1 MPPVPVKEAPMAPKI
16 DPIQH
21 LPGTDPHMSITGPIG
36 DWEPDVA
43 GVVFTVVV
51 SQVTG
56 DTNEDPKVA
65 TAIGWSQQYT
75 PNAVPVV
82 LKWSATIRAV
92 SPDALQIGD
101 ATVAAW
107 ATYALKDGGAES
119 YEWTLPVKIV
129 AA

>member
-1 MPPVPVKEAPMAPKI
+1 VV
-16 DPIQH
+16 
-21 LPGTDPHMSITGPIG
+21 TGPIG
-36 DWEPDVA
+36 EWDPDVA

-56 DTNEDPKVA
+56 DTNPNPMVA

-75 PNAVPVV
+75 SNGGGE
-82 LKWSATIRAV
+82 WSATTRAL
-92 SPDALQIGD
+92 PPNTLEIGD

-107 ATYALKDGGAES
+107 ATIALKDGGSEI

>member
-21 LPGTDPHMSITGPIG
+21 LAGTDPHMSITGPIG
-36 DWEPDVA
+36 DWDLDVA

-65 TAIGWSQQYT
+65 TAIGWSQQYA
-75 PNAVPVV
+75 PNAS

-92 SPDALQIGD
+92 SANALEMGD